1 MTWSDRTKTGGQS
14 AIVSGL
20 STSVYTEHIRRR
32 CLGRLI
38 TGEGRTH
45 HGEILAHIT
54 ALVETGKL
62 MPLLNDHVISA
73 ADIDSAHTL
82 VESGAV
88 GKVVVELGG

>member
-1 MTWSDRTKTGGQS
+1 VFT
-14 AIVSGL
+14 L
-20 STSVYTEHIRRR
+20 
-32 CLGRLI
+32 LPLI
-38 TGEGRTH
+38 TGEGRAH